1 MSQGKLLVDT
11 NIVSYL
17 MKGDARAKP
26 YVPHLEN
33 KLLAISFITVG
44 ELYFWAEKNNWGD
57 NKRKALETTLHNYIV
72 VPYDNEIAKLYA
84 RVAAERERAGHRI
97 SNNDAWIAASALR
110 HEVPLVTHNS
120 KDFEQI
126 PSLNIITEQ

>member
-1 MSQGKLLVDT
+1 VSQGKLLVDT